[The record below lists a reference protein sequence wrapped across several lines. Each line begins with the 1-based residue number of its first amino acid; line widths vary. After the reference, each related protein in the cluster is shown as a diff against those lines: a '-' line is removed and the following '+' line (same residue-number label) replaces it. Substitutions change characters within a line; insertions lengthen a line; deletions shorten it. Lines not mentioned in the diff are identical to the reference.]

1 LQDLA
6 VEKQQG
12 IEGLVLSRGRDVFID
27 GEVRKKGAYC
37 VGIQFARMSLTVKK
51 DVPLDPIAIGFL
63 GADTEAPEASDVGDL
78 IEQLFPGHN

>member
-27 GEVRKKGAYC
+27 GEVRKKGAYF
-37 VGIQFARMSLTVKK
+37 VGIQFARMSLTVKQ
-51 DVPLDPIAIGFL
+51 DVSLDPVTISIF
-63 GADTEAPEASDVGDL
+63 GAETEMPEAGHFGNL
-78 IEQLFPGHN
+78 IEQLFSGHN